1 LFPQNKKKSA
11 TTSHVLI
18 YARGHATELQKS
30 IRYRSK
36 QDTKFDWDDGTN
48 FMMALTEKS
57 KCACF
62 EVPIDHLFAP
72 DHFQIWFSLV
82 PEIDIL
88 RLGGRIGIYHT
99 VFVLL
104 VPPFHPAN

>member
-18 YARGHATELQKS
+18 HARGHATELQKS

-36 QDTKFDWDDGTN
+36 QDTKFDWDYGTN
-48 FMMALTEKS
+48 MMALTEKS

-72 DHFQIWFSLV
+72 DHF
-82 PEIDIL
+82 
-88 RLGGRIGIYHT
+88 
-99 VFVLL
+99 
-104 VPPFHPAN
+104 